1 MQYPTL
7 VDKYRESIGLP
18 SLTTTINEF
27 NNSDEPGIID
37 NYREKEERIKFE
49 KWLKNTDW
57 RQPEHNN

>member
-1 MQYPTL
+1 MANILFSILSTFNFTL
-7 VDKYRESIGLP
+7 S
-18 SLTTTINEF
+18 INEF